1 MENLE
6 KILNNPGFQHLAEN
20 IFWNLDYED
29 LKICREINQSSKRIL
44 DNPHRFPE
52 IWFVLKKL
60 VQRGLSKKNQ
70 EDWEKIIQ
78 SEKNTDTKEKFML
91 WYFKLNLKDVGV
103 IDLPCYT
110 NPNNVQEDSQDFQI
124 DILLGDLQRRLKL
137 EE

>member
-1 MENLE
+1 
-6 KILNNPGFQHLAEN
+6 
-20 IFWNLDYED
+20 
-29 LKICREINQSSKRIL
+29 
-44 DNPHRFPE
+44 
-52 IWFVLKKL
+52 
-60 VQRGLSKKNQ
+60 
-70 EDWEKIIQ
+70 
-78 SEKNTDTKEKFML
+78 ML